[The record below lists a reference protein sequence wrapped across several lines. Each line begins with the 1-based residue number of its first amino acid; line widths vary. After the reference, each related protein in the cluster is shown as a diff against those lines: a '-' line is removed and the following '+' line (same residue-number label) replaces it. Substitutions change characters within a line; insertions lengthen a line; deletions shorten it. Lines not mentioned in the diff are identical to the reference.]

1 MFCTEIIF
9 IIDNNGKL
17 AKYVKHTMYDVHL
30 RTLEINK
37 TYFVK
42 KQIRLENNAI
52 LIHH

>member
-17 AKYVKHTMYDVHL
+17 TKYVKHTMYDVHL

-37 TYFVK
+37 TYLVK

>member
-30 RTLEINK
+30 KTLDK